1 MKKKVLVQDK
11 DRQPLMPTKP
21 ARARRKLDKGEAEV
35 VQREPFTIRLKYEIE
50 KKKNTEEVTVGIDS
64 GYSNIGFSVRTEK
77 EELIAGVMDVS
88 NNIPKKL
95 EEKRG
100 YRRQRRSRNTRYRK
114 PRNSKIHRPKPQD
127 NKPNQKTP
135 PENPE
140 TPLQN
145 TTTPKNNQLHTKN
158 TSKHR
163 AIQPTRN
170 KKPENQI
177 KQLYYFNYL

>member
-127 NKPNQKTP
+127 NKPNQKNLQRTQKLHYKTQQHQKTI
-135 PENPE
+135 NY
-140 TPLQN
+140 TQKILQN
-145 TTTPKNNQLHTKN
+145 TEPYNRHEIKNLK
-158 TSKHR
+158 
-163 AIQPTRN
+163 TR
-170 KKPENQI
+170 
-177 KQLYYFNYL
+177 